1 MVFIEMP
8 PQMEGEEESLGLK
21 ADRTVKVSLAALG
34 SMQGSIAR
42 PQISCLKYQ
51 SRLNF

>member
-21 ADRTVKVSLAALG
+21 ADTTVKVSLATLSSRATK
-34 SMQGSIAR
+34 
-42 PQISCLKYQ
+42 PYQ
-51 SRLNF
+51 ATDFMS